1 LKEKKNILE
10 IIFTGAKIKNKAIK
24 VLGKDVK
31 VLVFGS
37 IVKENWT
44 LNSYI
49 DILIISKNLNKNWFK
64 NTPIKL
70 KIKKAI
76 GLFSPFQI
84 HLATPEEYENWYKKF
99 IKKDYIEVYNIKT
112 IDILYFYPQFP
123 LDKQ

>member
-1 LKEKKNILE
+1 MITLVDIKRDIVERKEKYFRNYLYWCK
-10 IIFTGAKIKNKAIK
+10 KIKNKAIK

-37 IVKENWT
+37 IVKGNWT
-44 LNSYI
+44 PNSDI
-49 DILIISKNLNKNWFK
+49 DVLIISKNLNKNWFK

-70 KIKKAI
+70 KIKKAV

-99 IKKDYIEVYNIKT
+99 IKKDYIEV
-112 IDILYFYPQFP
+112 
-123 LDKQ
+123 